1 MTLAEFFKTHEKAA
15 IAFSGGVDSSYLAYA
30 AKKCGADIRAYYV
43 KSAFQPSFELNDAE
57 RFAKTYE
64 IDLHVLNNDILS
76 CSEITSNDCKRC
88 YFCKQLI
95 FKNIAD
101 AAEKDGFKIILDGT
115 NASDDESDRPG
126 MRAAKEFNV
135 LSPLKECGLIKNDI
149 RILSRKA
156 GLFTANKPSNS
167 CLATRIK
174 TNEPITAEKLKK
186 IEAAESF
193 LFELGFTDF
202 RVRLSGDTARLQFP
216 RNQYE
221 RALDRKQ
228 TILNKMKIYFPSVL
242 SEFEVRI

>member
-1 MTLAEFFKTHEKAA
+1 MTLAEFFKTHDKAA
-15 IAFSGGVDSSYLAYA
+15 IAFSGGVDSAFLAYT

-57 RFAKTYE
+57 RFAKTYK
-64 IDLHVLNNDILS
+64 IDLQVLNNDILS
-76 CSEITSNDCKRC
+76 CSEITSNDCERC
-88 YFCKQLI
+88 YFCKRLI

-115 NASDDESDRPG
+115 NASDDDRDRPG
-126 MRAAKEFNV
+126 MRAAKELNV
-135 LSPLKECGLIKNDI
+135 LSPLKECGLTKNDI
-149 RILSRKA
+149 RILSREA
-156 GLFTANKPSNS
+156 GLFTANKPSYS

-174 TNEPITAEKLKK
+174 TNETITAEKLKK

-202 RVRLSGDTARLQFP
+202 RVRLSGDTARLQFS
-216 RNQYE
+216 RNQFE
-221 RALDRKQ
+221 RALECKQ